1 MKFKNNN
8 NVKNVKSSEK
18 LRFTKW
24 GGKAQTR
31 ALIFYMQHD
40 QVRRTSRV
48 SLASGTKIFKAI
60 KKYK

>member
-1 MKFKNNN
+1 M
-8 NVKNVKSSEK
+8 
-18 LRFTKW
+18 

-40 QVRRTSRV
+40 EVRRTSRV